1 MNILAAIHKFIN
13 SKNPGAAGFLPL
25 DKIVENNTSIKIQQ
39 KTVAITLTNKR
50 SGSATV
56 TIEEVDTTKS
66 FVVIT
71 SYVHGH
77 EYRPSGYAQTDVW
90 LTSLSA
96 ALISGT
102 KVELT
107 WTADSTFVQSGSTIN
122 VTVAVITFG
131 ANVSQS

>member
-1 MNILAAIHKFIN
+1 MSIWTGIKHAIN
-13 SKNPGAAGFLPL
+13 STLGTEDFLSL
-25 DKIVENNTSIKIQQ
+25 DKIVENNTSVKIQQ
-39 KTVAITLTNKR
+39 KTTTLTLQGR

-56 TIEEVDTTKS
+56 AIEEVDTAKS

-102 KVELT
+102 NVELT
-107 WTADSTFVQSGSTIN
+107 WTADDYFAYNRTIN

-131 ANVSQS
+131 ANVSQN

>member
-1 MNILAAIHKFIN
+1 MSIWAGIKHAIN
-13 SKNPGAAGFLPL
+13 STLGTAGFLSL
-25 DKIVENNTSIKIQQ
+25 DKIVENNTSVKIQQ
-39 KTVAITLTNKR
+39 KTTTLTHKGGR

-77 EYRPSGYAQTDVW
+77 EYRSSGYAQTDVW

-107 WTADSTFVQSGSTIN
+107 WTADGTFAQSDSTIN